1 MSTFGLYKTSHSTSD
16 IMLITVLVARE
27 YIQEMLGVNSTVGKG
42 FLGPLWIYQ
51 LSGSAAGIL
60 SIDIDLVKTAFPLW
74 CY

>member
-16 IMLITVLVARE
+16 ITLIAVLVARE
-27 YIQEMLGVNSTVGKG
+27 YIQEMLGVNSTVGNG

-60 SIDIDLVKTAFPLW
+60 SSGMVLIKTAFPLW

>member
-1 MSTFGLYKTSHSTSD
+1 MSTFGLYKTSRSISD

-42 FLGPLWIYQ
+42 FLCPLWIYQ
-51 LSGSAAGIL
+51 LSGSAAGIF
-60 SIDIDLVKTAFPLW
+60 SIGIDLVKTAFPLW